1 MAAFCQRAGKKSIF
15 AAAGNPDLELR
26 TSRIR
31 FARDHWI
38 YEYGLRNVDRIIVQ
52 NEEQQRLCR
61 VNFARDATLIP
72 NCYPVNQS
80 RPASAPDLVLWVS
93 TIRRLKRPHFFLDL
107 AEALPGFRFRM
118 IGGPDSAEV
127 ALFEAVKQRAA
138 MMANVEFLGFV
149 PYAEIDAHF
158 DEAAVFVNTSESEGF
173 PNTFLQ
179 AWARAVPTVSFV
191 DSGARAEGH
200 PVGVQVGSLKP
211 MAEQVALWLGNQTKR
226 RQDGRR
232 CRDYFE
238 RHHTPGLV
246 LELYGQVFRELVP
259 NQ

>member
-1 MAAFCQRAGKKSIF
+1 
-15 AAAGNPDLELR
+15 
-26 TSRIR
+26 
-31 FARDHWI
+31 
-38 YEYGLRNVDRIIVQ
+38 
-52 NEEQQRLCR
+52 
-61 VNFARDATLIP
+61 
-72 NCYPVNQS
+72 
-80 RPASAPDLVLWVS
+80 
-93 TIRRLKRPHFFLDL
+93 
-107 AEALPGFRFRM
+107 M

>member
-1 MAAFCQRAGKKSIF
+1 
-15 AAAGNPDLELR
+15 
-26 TSRIR
+26 
-31 FARDHWI
+31 
-38 YEYGLRNVDRIIVQ
+38 
-52 NEEQQRLCR
+52 
-61 VNFARDATLIP
+61 
-72 NCYPVNQS
+72 
-80 RPASAPDLVLWVS
+80 
-93 TIRRLKRPHFFLDL
+93 
-107 AEALPGFRFRM
+107 
-118 IGGPDSAEV
+118 
-127 ALFEAVKQRAA
+127 

-149 PYAEIDAHF
+149 PYSGIDTHF

-200 PVGVQVGSLKP
+200 PVGVQVGSIK
-211 MAEQVALWLGNQTKR
+211 AVTEQVALWLENETKR
-226 RQDGRR
+226 HQDGRR

-246 LELYGQVFRELVP
+246 LELYEQIFRELAT